1 MMSFV
6 GILEKSEQ
14 IVSSKYQNE
23 LMSAYWSLAHLH
35 NELHYLAYT
44 RKYATIAL
52 NIAQRLNNSQAV
64 HQLKLMLEKL
74 IWFLMIFLTM
84 KIWDELRRGHH
95 YCDNWSSSFRK
106 KMMALWASSSFLA
119 ATSTLSCIL
128 GSFSSFSLRI
138 DIFWAGMAAETARFS
153 AWFLH

>member
-1 MMSFV
+1 MMSFI

-14 IVSSKYQNE
+14 IVSRKYQNE

-35 NELHYLAYT
+35 NQLHYLAYT

-74 IWFLMIFLTM
+74 IWFFYVLFNYKDGIWIKAWKINLIFL
-84 KIWDELRRGHH
+84 
-95 YCDNWSSSFRK
+95 CSV
-106 KMMALWASSSFLA
+106 
-119 ATSTLSCIL
+119 
-128 GSFSSFSLRI
+128 
-138 DIFWAGMAAETARFS
+138 
-153 AWFLH
+153 

>member
-44 RKYATIAL
+44 RKYADRYQHSPKTKQLAGCAS
-52 NIAQRLNNSQAV
+52 AQA
-64 HQLKLMLEKL
+64 H
-74 IWFLMIFLTM
+74 
-84 KIWDELRRGHH
+84 
-95 YCDNWSSSFRK
+95 
-106 KMMALWASSSFLA
+106 A
-119 ATSTLSCIL
+119 
-128 GSFSSFSLRI
+128 
-138 DIFWAGMAAETARFS
+138 
-153 AWFLH
+153 